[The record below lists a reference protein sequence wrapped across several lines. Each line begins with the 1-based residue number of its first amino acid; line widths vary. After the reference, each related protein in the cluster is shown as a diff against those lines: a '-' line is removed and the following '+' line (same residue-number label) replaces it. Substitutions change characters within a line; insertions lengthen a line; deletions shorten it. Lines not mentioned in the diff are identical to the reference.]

1 MSDGEPW
8 VVVWAVPKRPLDVPC
23 WLMVNHINRGWELPG
38 GKITEGESFD
48 ITALRELFEEAGVL
62 GTATDYDKNIIP
74 KGIVVRVEID
84 EEPQPYGWESED
96 EKITEVGWCVELPG
110 ELYWGE
116 DELNRLLNHDWSAS
130 SSLSS

>member
-1 MSDGEPW
+1 VSDGEPW

>member
-1 MSDGEPW
+1 MSDEEPW

-23 WLMVNHINRGWELPG
+23 WLMVNHIDRGWELPG

-62 GTATDYDKNIIP
+62 GTATDYDEKIIP

-84 EEPQPYGWESED
+84 EKPQPYGWESED

-116 DELNRLLNHDWSAS
+116 EELNRLLNHDWSAS

>member
-8 VVVWAVPKRPLDVPC
+8 VVVWAVPKIPLDVPC
-23 WLMVNHINRGWELPG
+23 WLMVNHIDRGWELPG

-48 ITALRELFEEAGVL
+48 ITALRELYEEAGVL
-62 GTATDYDKNIIP
+62 GTATDYDRNIIP

-116 DELNRLLNHDWSAS
+116 DELHRLLNHDWSAS

>member
-23 WLMVNHINRGWELPG
+23 WLMVNHIDRGWELPG

>member
-1 MSDGEPW
+1 MFEGEPW

-23 WLMVNHINRGWELPG
+23 WLMVNHIDRGWELPG

-62 GTATDYDKNIIP
+62 GTATDYDENTIP

>member
-116 DELNRLLNHDWSAS
+116 DELNRL
-130 SSLSS
+130 

>member
-23 WLMVNHINRGWELPG
+23 WLMVNHIDRGWELPG

-48 ITALRELFEEAGVL
+48 ITALRELFEETGVL

>member
-1 MSDGEPW
+1 MSDGKPW

-23 WLMVNHINRGWELPG
+23 WLMVNHIDRGWELPG

-62 GTATDYDKNIIP
+62 GTATDYDEKIIP

>member
-23 WLMVNHINRGWELPG
+23 WLMVNHIDRGWELPG

-62 GTATDYDKNIIP
+62 GIATDYDENIIP

>member
-1 MSDGEPW
+1 MSDVEPW

-23 WLMVNHINRGWELPG
+23 WLMVNHIDRGWELPG

-48 ITALRELFEEAGVL
+48 ITALRELYEEAGVL
-62 GTATDYDKNIIP
+62 GTATDYDENIIP

-84 EEPQPYGWESED
+84 EEPQPDGWESED

>member
-23 WLMVNHINRGWELPG
+23 WLMVNHIDRGWELPG

-62 GTATDYDKNIIP
+62 GTATYYDENIIP

>member
-1 MSDGEPW
+1 MSDVEPW

-23 WLMVNHINRGWELPG
+23 WLMVNHIDRGWELPG

-62 GTATDYDKNIIP
+62 GTATDYDEKIIP

-84 EEPQPYGWESED
+84 EEPQPDGWESED

-116 DELNRLLNHDWSAS
+116 EELNRLLNHDWSAS

>member
-1 MSDGEPW
+1 MSDVQPW

-23 WLMVNHINRGWELPG
+23 WLMVNHIDRGWELPG

-48 ITALRELFEEAGVL
+48 ITALRELYEEGGVL
-62 GTATDYDKNIIP
+62 GTATDYDENIIP

>member
-1 MSDGEPW
+1 VSDGEPW

-23 WLMVNHINRGWELPG
+23 WLMVNHIDRGWELPG

>member
-1 MSDGEPW
+1 MT
-8 VVVWAVPKRPLDVPC
+8 
-23 WLMVNHINRGWELPG
+23 
-38 GKITEGESFD
+38 KISFP
-48 ITALRELFEEAGVL
+48 
-62 GTATDYDKNIIP
+62 N
-74 KGIVVRVEID
+74 GIVVRVEID

-96 EKITEVGWCVELPG
+96 EKISEVGWCVELPG

>member
-1 MSDGEPW
+1 M
-8 VVVWAVPKRPLDVPC
+8 
-23 WLMVNHINRGWELPG
+23 
-38 GKITEGESFD
+38 
-48 ITALRELFEEAGVL
+48 
-62 GTATDYDKNIIP
+62 
-74 KGIVVRVEID
+74 EID

-116 DELNRLLNHDWSAS
+116 EELNRLLNHDWSAS

>member
-1 MSDGEPW
+1 MSDVESW

-23 WLMVNHINRGWELPG
+23 WLMVNHIDRGWELPG

-62 GTATDYDKNIIP
+62 GTATDYDENIIP

-116 DELNRLLNHDWSAS
+116 EELSRLLNHDWSAS

>member
-1 MSDGEPW
+1 MSDVEPW

-23 WLMVNHINRGWELPG
+23 WLMVNHIDRGWELPG

-48 ITALRELFEEAGVL
+48 ITALRELFEEAGGF
-62 GTATDYDKNIIP
+62 GTATDYDEKIIP
-74 KGIVVRVEID
+74 KGLVVRVEID

-116 DELNRLLNHDWSAS
+116 EELNRLLNHDWSAS